1 LATEKLEEAG
11 YACGGARMAGG
22 RVPWLKQ
29 QRYVWNGRGWVAKPE
44 GEDTIRDGRPLTE
57 DVGALIAIWWKNDAV
72 SYV

>member
-1 LATEKLEEAG
+1 
-11 YACGGARMAGG
+11 MAGG

-57 DVGALIAIWWKNDAV
+57 DVGALIAIGWKNDAV